1 MVPTH
6 RTIKYFCQKLQ
17 IFWSEH
23 HNSFNTKQW
32 NSWYNISWT
41 SNPYIPTM
49 KYSFKNPSWWFEKFG
64 MPVLCNV
71 WCDIISY
78 ELSAPQKYSSTHF
91 SAVRAGQRPG
101 RCVRRWN
108 LISHYTQHKRN
119 IKTIFCPGWAEL
131 CWAGLARLGENSEMG
146 LVSEWFSALT
156 QECESLTWNNRLI
169 LPSHVDEIIYY

>member
-1 MVPTH
+1 MKLMRQHKFELQTPT
-6 RTIKYFCQKLQ
+6 FL
-17 IFWSEH
+17 
-23 HNSFNTKQW
+23 QW
-32 NSWYNISWT
+32 NTASRIHPDDLKSLACLYCV
-41 SNPYIPTM
+41 M
-49 KYSFKNPSWWFEKFG
+49 CG
-64 MPVLCNV
+64 V
-71 WCDIISY
+71 ISY

-156 QECESLTWNNRLI
+156 QECESLTWNNQLI